1 MSIAASDFIHLH
13 VHSDYSLLDGACKI
27 DRLMK
32 RTTELG
38 QTAVA
43 LTDHGNMFG
52 TIEFFNAAKAAN
64 LKPLVGCE
72 LYIAPAS
79 RLEKAGKSEDG
90 KNYFHLGVL
99 AKDLIGY
106 QNLLKLVSDAHLQ
119 GFYYK
124 PRTDLPT
131 LAKHAAGL
139 IGFTGCLASEVCQHL
154 MHGRESE
161 ADAACA
167 RYVDIFGRENYFVE
181 IQDHGIPEQRQI
193 IPGLLALAEKYQLK
207 VICSNDVHYVKETD
221 STSHDTLLC
230 IQTGSKVAEQNRMRF
245 DSSAFYLKSA
255 DEMLKLFGEL
265 PESLTNTR
273 LVAEMCDLKIP
284 FPKGSERYPR
294 YPLPPEILSAHS
306 EPKAAASAY
315 LLDLC
320 IRGLTTRY
328 GHDYASVATHPI
340 VAERLAKLSNLPP
353 GEKPSPPDYSALA
366 PDELLVLRTGYELSI
381 ITITG
386 FDDYFLVVWDF
397 INWAREH
404 QIPVGPGRGSGAGCL
419 VAYLL
424 GITNIDPIRFGLLF
438 ERFLNPERVS
448 PPDFDI
454 DFCMRRRVEVIN
466 YVRQKYGNA
475 CVANIITYG
484 TLGAKMV
491 VRDVSRV
498 HDLPF
503 AEADRLAKMIPD
515 ELNITLEDSLKK
527 SAELKGEYDRNPVAK
542 KIIDQG
548 LVLEGMVRNTGK
560 HAAGIIITDQPLEN
574 FVPLT
579 RQEEDVTVQFDM
591 NAVGKLGLLK
601 MDFLGLKTLTVLA
614 DAVENV
620 RRTATPDF
628 DLEAL
633 SLDDPVTYKL
643 LNSGK
648 TIGVFQLESGGM
660 QGAARQVGISTID
673 DINAISALY
682 RPGPMAFIPDYA
694 RGKKDP
700 ASIIYPHPLLEPVLT
715 ETFGVIVYQ
724 EQVMECARV
733 IGGYTLGGA
742 DMLRRA
748 MGKKDADAMA
758 KERVKFVEGAK
769 RLHSIPDDKANEIF
783 DLLNKFAQYGFNKSH
798 SAAYAVIAYHTAYL
812 KANYP
817 VQFMAAVLTAEL
829 GNAEKVGHFIAEAE
843 AMGITVLGPDINE
856 SRETFTPVFKPSAP
870 VGSAFVGSASA
881 GAASVGPASSAPS
894 SVGSASVGPGSAPVP
909 GAASG
914 VPPEAPSS
922 QTSSAFD
929 VRFTKRRLP
938 HFERPWGK
946 YMVTFST
953 HERAP
958 LTTPERQI
966 TLDTAVHLHREG
978 RIHLYAACVMPD
990 HVHLLLEPAI
1000 KETST
1005 DGAVV
1010 FHEIATLLHSLKS
1023 FSAHAINKSRGAT
1036 GHVWEKESFDR
1047 LIRSEGDLQEKFTY
1061 IVENPC
1067 EAKLTDVSGAYPFL
1081 WTPHDDP
1088 SSQSL
1093 RRDAEDS
1100 LRDAGAP
1107 RTMTSDPASAALASV
1122 GPGSAPV
1129 PGAASGV
1136 PPEAPPSSAPSAW
1149 IRFGLAGIKGVG
1161 EQAGQKILAE
1171 REANGPFR
1179 DFRDFLLRVDSR
1191 ALNKRVVEC
1200 LVATGAFDFSGAGRE
1215 ELYSQIDSHI
1225 EALADLV
1232 RKYPALRKDAPALKP
1247 ADTAPK
1253 AETISFDFG
1262 IELTSQ
1268 PPPPPDKLAAEFDQI
1283 LKHSRPSASVAPAPI
1298 RGKPAAAFDDL
1309 LSPASPEGL
1318 NVSSSPAPA
1327 AALSPKNKGPTTTL
1341 AFNASTLLQFEK
1353 ELLGFYVS
1361 GHPLDAYSG
1370 LIEALDTFP
1379 VNELLEQDDRT
1390 EFRLCGIAGSL
1401 QKKLA
1406 KKDNRPWIAFT
1417 LQTRH
1422 ATIGLN
1428 MFADAF
1434 AAYGTNLTDN
1444 GLICVLGTIIVGQE
1458 GPRINV
1464 KEAYPLP
1471 GYTSAN
1477 VKRIQWLLHP
1487 AHPRT
1492 SDFLRLLRTTLDKTP
1507 GDTRIELGFLFEDR
1521 IAAIGEASSA
1531 LGFRFSPDAYKSL
1544 RHHPAVA
1551 GLQVETKRLEIKNDR
1566 KWGPKR
1572 G

>member
-1 MSIAASDFIHLH
+1 MSIAASDFVHLH

-27 DRLMK
+27 ERLMK
-32 RTTELG
+32 RTAELG
-38 QTAVA
+38 QPAVA
-43 LTDHGNMFG
+43 LTDHGNLFG
-52 TIEFFNAAKAAN
+52 AIEFFNAAKTAN

-72 LYIAPAS
+72 LYIAPGS

-99 AKDLIGY
+99 AKNLEGY
-106 QNLLKLVSDAHLQ
+106 QNLLKLVSDSHLQ

-131 LAKHAAGL
+131 LAKHAKGL

-154 MHGRESE
+154 MHGREAE

-167 RYVDIFGRENYFVE
+167 RYVEIFGRENYFVE
-181 IQDHGIPEQRQI
+181 LQDHGIRQQREI
-193 IPGLLALAEKYQLK
+193 VPGLLALAEKYQLK
-207 VICSNDVHYVKETD
+207 TICSNDVHYVKETD
-221 STSHDTLLC
+221 ATSHDTLLC
-230 IQTGSKVAEQNRMRF
+230 IQTGSKVAETHRMKF

-255 DEMLKLFGEL
+255 DEMLKLFGEV

-273 LVAEMCDLKIP
+273 LVAEMCDLQIP

-294 YPLPPEILSAHS
+294 YPLPPEIRTAHPEHKS
-306 EPKAAASAY
+306 GASAY
-315 LLDLC
+315 LLELC
-320 IRGLTTRY
+320 VKGLTARY
-328 GHDYASVATHPI
+328 GHDYTAIAAREI
-340 VAERLAKLSNLPP
+340 VASRLGKLIDLPE
-353 GEKPSPPDYSALA
+353 GQKPAPPDYSGLA

-381 ITITG
+381 IRVTG

-404 QIPVGPGRGSGAGCL
+404 DIPVGPGRGSGAGCL
-419 VAYLL
+419 AAYLL
-424 GITNIDPIRFGLLF
+424 GITDIDPIRFGLLF

-454 DFCMRRRVEVIN
+454 DFCMRRRAEVID
-466 YVRQKYGNA
+466 YVRDKYGRA

-515 ELNITLEDSLKK
+515 EINISLEDSLKK

-560 HAAGIIITDQPLEN
+560 HAAGIIITDQPLEE

-579 RQEEDVTVQFDM
+579 SQEGDVTVQFDM
-591 NAVGKLGLLK
+591 GAVGKLGLLK
-601 MDFLGLKTLTVLA
+601 MDFLGLKTLTVIS

-620 RRTATPDF
+620 RRTAKHDF
-628 DLEAL
+628 E
-633 SLDDPVTYKL
+633 LDSRGLDEPRTYEL
-643 LNSGK
+643 LNAGK

-700 ASIIYPHPLLEPVLT
+700 SAIAYPHPLLEPVLK

-758 KERVKFVEGAK
+758 KERVKFVTGAEK
-769 RLHSIPDDKANEIF
+769 LHGIASAKANEIF

-798 SAAYAVIAYHTAYL
+798 SAAYAVVAYHTAYL

-829 GNAEKVGHFIAEAE
+829 GNSEKVAHFIAEAE
-843 AMGITVLGPDINE
+843 AMGITVLGPDVNE
-856 SRETFTPVFKPSAP
+856 SRETFTPVFADRAP
-870 VGSAFVGSASA
+870 TA
-881 GAASVGPASSAPS
+881 G
-894 SVGSASVGPGSAPVP
+894 VP
-909 GAASG
+909 GA
-914 VPPEAPSS
+914 
-922 QTSSAFD
+922 
-929 VRFTKRRLP
+929 L
-938 HFERPWGK
+938 
-946 YMVTFST
+946 
-953 HERAP
+953 
-958 LTTPERQI
+958 
-966 TLDTAVHLHREG
+966 
-978 RIHLYAACVMPD
+978 
-990 HVHLLLEPAI
+990 
-1000 KETST
+1000 
-1005 DGAVV
+1005 
-1010 FHEIATLLHSLKS
+1010 
-1023 FSAHAINKSRGAT
+1023 
-1036 GHVWEKESFDR
+1036 
-1047 LIRSEGDLQEKFTY
+1047 
-1061 IVENPC
+1061 
-1067 EAKLTDVSGAYPFL
+1067 
-1081 WTPHDDP
+1081 
-1088 SSQSL
+1088 
-1093 RRDAEDS
+1093 
-1100 LRDAGAP
+1100 
-1107 RTMTSDPASAALASV
+1107 V
-1122 GPGSAPV
+1122 GP
-1129 PGAASGV
+1129 
-1136 PPEAPPSSAPSAW
+1136 SAPSAGGV

-1161 EQAGQKILAE
+1161 EQAGQKIIAE
-1171 REANGPFR
+1171 RETNGPFK
-1179 DFRDFLLRVDSR
+1179 DFREFLLRVDSR
-1191 ALNKRVVEC
+1191 ALNKRVLEC
-1200 LVATGAFDFSGAGRE
+1200 LVATGAFDFSGADRE
-1215 ELYSQIDSHI
+1215 TLYAQIDGHL

-1232 RKYPALRKDAPALKP
+1232 RKYPALRKVDTPTKP
-1247 ADTAPK
+1247 VEEK
-1253 AETISFDFG
+1253 VRVETMAFDFG
-1262 IELTSQ
+1262 VELSAQ
-1268 PPPPPDKLAAEFDQI
+1268 PPPPLKMLSAEFDRL
-1283 LKHSRPSASVAPAPI
+1283 LKHSRPVAPGLGAAVPLKNSPANRAAP
-1298 RGKPAAAFDDL
+1298 GADPFAELLGTSGAGGASSAAALPAAA
-1309 LSPASPEGL
+1309 P
-1318 NVSSSPAPA
+1318 
-1327 AALSPKNKGPTTTL
+1327 LSPKNKGPTTTL

-1361 GHPLDAYSG
+1361 GHPLDAYDG

-1379 VNELLEQDDRT
+1379 VAELLEQDDRT

-1406 KKDNRPWIAFT
+1406 KKDNRPWMAFS
-1417 LQTRH
+1417 LQTRS

-1434 AAYGTNLTDN
+1434 AAHGHVLTEN
-1444 GLICVLGTIIVGQE
+1444 ALICVLGTIIVGQE

-1464 KEAYPLP
+1464 KEAYPLAT
-1471 GYTSAN
+1471 YTIAH
-1477 VKRIQWLLHP
+1477 VKRIRWLLAPDHP
-1487 AHPRT
+1487 QT
-1492 SDFLRLLRTTLDKTP
+1492 VEFLKLMRATLDQHS
-1507 GDTRIELGFLFEDR
+1507 GDTKIDLGFVFEHR
-1521 IAAIGEASSA
+1521 VAALGEASAA
-1531 LGFRFSPDAYKSL
+1531 LGFRFHPDAYKPL
-1544 RHHPAVA
+1544 RGHPAVV
-1551 GLQVETKRLEIKNDR
+1551 GLQVETKRLELKNDR

-1572 G
+1572 